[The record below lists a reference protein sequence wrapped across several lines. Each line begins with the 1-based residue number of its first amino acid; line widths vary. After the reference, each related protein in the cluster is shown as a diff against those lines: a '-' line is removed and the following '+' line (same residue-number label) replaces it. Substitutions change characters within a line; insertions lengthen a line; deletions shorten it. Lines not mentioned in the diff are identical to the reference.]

1 LRIDNPKGAEN
12 CCRFSAAAVP
22 GVYGR
27 GFDKDRKRQSML
39 DILFYFDHKY
49 LIMTRSTLALAGG
62 KSQQFTILKIDTIF
76 KFYQPKPLL
85 SKFVDNFWLY
95 EGNEAEHKTERILPT
110 GTLELVI
117 NLRQNELRFYDAEG
131 SGNGSRLSGA
141 VVSGA
146 SGRGFTPDPAEEVF
160 LIGIHF
166 KPGGAFPFLGLPAG
180 DLADTHV
187 DLETL
192 WGASV
197 GRLRERLCEART
209 SAERFQL
216 LQEALLSRLC
226 HGVEQHYAVSAAL
239 EMFGKNQAGPR
250 VREAAKY
257 LGLSQRRFIQVFKAE
272 VGMTPKLF
280 SRIQRFQQTRTLI
293 QHNPSINWADLAVD
307 LGYFDQS
314 HLIREFLEFSGLS
327 PTDYINRHKRFI
339 EPNIDVKR

>member
-1 LRIDNPKGAEN
+1 MA
-12 CCRFSAAAVP
+12 
-22 GVYGR
+22 
-27 GFDKDRKRQSML
+27 
-39 DILFYFDHKY
+39 
-49 LIMTRSTLALAGG
+49 RSTLAIAGG
-62 KSQQFTILKIDTIF
+62 KSQQFTILNIDTIF
-76 KFYQPKPLL
+76 NFYKPKPPL

-95 EGNEAEHKTERILPT
+95 EGYEPEHKTERILPT

-117 NLRQNELRFYDAEG
+117 NLRQNELRIYDAERPE
-131 SGNGSRLSGA
+131 NCSRLSGA
-141 VVSGA
+141 IFSGA
-146 SGRGFTPDPAEEVF
+146 SGRGFAPDTAEAAF
-160 LIGIHF
+160 IIGVHF

-192 WGASV
+192 WGPSA

-239 EMFGKNQAGPR
+239 EMFGKNQAGPT

-272 VGMTPKLF
+272 VGITPKLF
-280 SRIQRFQQTRTLI
+280 SRIQRFQQARTFI

-314 HLIREFLEFSGLS
+314 HFIREFLEFSGLS

-339 EPNIDVKR
+339 EPNIHVKRYHLPHF

>member
-1 LRIDNPKGAEN
+1 
-12 CCRFSAAAVP
+12 
-22 GVYGR
+22 
-27 GFDKDRKRQSML
+27 M
-39 DILFYFDHKY
+39 
-49 LIMTRSTLALAGG
+49 AGG

-76 KFYQPKPLL
+76 DFYKPKPPL
-85 SKFVDNFWLY
+85 SKFVDSFWLY
-95 EGNEAEHKTERILPT
+95 EGYEPEYKPERILPT

-131 SGNGSRLSGA
+131 AENCCRLSGA

-146 SGRGFTPDPAEEVF
+146 SGRGFTPDTPEEAF
-160 LIGIHF
+160 MIGVHF

-192 WGASV
+192 WGPSA

-272 VGMTPKLF
+272 VGITPKLF
-280 SRIQRFQQTRTLI
+280 SRIQRFQQTRTFI

-327 PTDYINRHKRFI
+327 PTDYLNRHKSSI
-339 EPNIDVKR
+339 EHGRHVKR

>member
-1 LRIDNPKGAEN
+1 VTPSK
-12 CCRFSAAAVP
+12 
-22 GVYGR
+22 
-27 GFDKDRKRQSML
+27 L
-39 DILFYFDHKY
+39 DI
-49 LIMTRSTLALAGG
+49 AGG

-76 KFYQPKPLL
+76 NFYKPKPPL

-95 EGNEAEHKTERILPT
+95 EGHEGERKTERILPT

-117 NLRQNELRFYDAEG
+117 NLRQNELRFYDAECHENC
-131 SGNGSRLSGA
+131 SGFSGA
-141 VVSGA
+141 IVSGA
-146 SGRGFTPDPAEEVF
+146 HGRGFAPDTAEEVF
-160 LIGIHF
+160 VIGVHF

-192 WGASV
+192 WGPSA

-226 HGVEQHYAVSAAL
+226 HGVEPHYAVSAAL
-239 EMFGKNQAGPR
+239 EMFVKNQAGPR

-280 SRIQRFQQTRTLI
+280 SRIQRFQQSRTFI
-293 QHNPSINWADLAVD
+293 QQNPSPNWASLALD

-314 HLIREFLEFSGLS
+314 HFIREFLEFSGLS

-339 EPNIDVKR
+339 EHNIHVKR

>member
-1 LRIDNPKGAEN
+1 
-12 CCRFSAAAVP
+12 
-22 GVYGR
+22 
-27 GFDKDRKRQSML
+27 
-39 DILFYFDHKY
+39 
-49 LIMTRSTLALAGG
+49 MTRSAPAIATN
-62 KSQQFTILKIDTIF
+62 KSQQFTIPEIDTIF
-76 KFYQPKPLL
+76 DFYKPKPPL
-85 SKFVDNFWLY
+85 SKFVDILWLY
-95 EGNEAEHKTERILPT
+95 EGNATEQKTERILPT
-110 GTLELVI
+110 GTLELAI
-117 NLRQNELRFYDAEG
+117 NLRQDELRFYDAGG
-131 SGNGSRLSGA
+131 SENFSRLSGA

-146 SGRGFTPDPAEEVF
+146 SGRGLMPAPETF
-160 LIGIHF
+160 LIGVHF

-192 WGASV
+192 WGPSA

-272 VGMTPKLF
+272 VGITPKLF
-280 SRIQRFQQTRTLI
+280 SRIQRFQQTRTFI
-293 QHNPSINWADLAVD
+293 HHNPSINWAGLAVD

-327 PTDYINRHKRFI
+327 PTDYIRHKRLI
-339 EPNIDVKR
+339 

>member
-1 LRIDNPKGAEN
+1 L
-12 CCRFSAAAVP
+12 V
-22 GVYGR
+22 
-27 GFDKDRKRQSML
+27 Q
-39 DILFYFDHKY
+39 Y
-49 LIMTRSTLALAGG
+49 LIVTPSIPDIAGG

-76 KFYQPKPLL
+76 NFYKPKPPL

-95 EGNEAEHKTERILPT
+95 EGNEAERKTELILPT
-110 GTLELVI
+110 GTLELAI
-117 NLRQNELRFYDAEG
+117 NLRQNELRFYDAERPE
-131 SGNGSRLSGA
+131 NCSRFSGA
-141 VVSGA
+141 IVSGA
-146 SGRGFTPDPAEEVF
+146 HGRGFTPDTAEENFV
-160 LIGIHF
+160 IGVHF

-192 WGASV
+192 WGPSA

-209 SAERFQL
+209 SAERFRL
-216 LQEALLSRLC
+216 LQEALLNRLY

-239 EMFGKNQAGPR
+239 EMFGKNQAGPT

-272 VGMTPKLF
+272 VGQTPKLF
-280 SRIQRFQQTRTLI
+280 SRIQRFQQSRTFI
-293 QHNPSINWADLAVD
+293 QQNPSPNWASLALD

-314 HLIREFLEFSGLS
+314 HFIREFLEFSGLS

-339 EPNIDVKR
+339 EQNIHLKR